1 MTPRRSSARPR
12 TLTRAADIA
21 RRFGAAA
28 AAACLIAIPA
38 LALAPTVAA
47 QAPAGAPDRLAA
59 AQQSIGVVR
68 VGERERS
75 STGWIAADGL
85 VVTSDIIASEPGE
98 AVTFTTGSA
107 EPVACY
113 TAVVER
119 ALHLAYLRCAELE
132 GVALRVATGYPAPGV
147 GVTVALATPAG
158 DAFGVT
164 TEAGAVTA
172 NDLAFMG
179 ANRLQFSMWVNR
191 SEQPAARPGILDSEN
206 STGAPV
212 LDAEGRVIS
221 TILTSPDAGGQ
232 PIGTTPSELAKGVK
246 KAAPLPA
253 TISSA
258 AVLTVA
264 RRALIPAAVGL
275 VLGLVWAMITRN
287 GNILA
292 KTLGLTALGLV
303 GAIAYTLFTLLV
315 VGPQTLIG

>member
-1 MTPRRSSARPR
+1 MPPPLRPASSASRPSPSHR
-12 TLTRAADIA
+12 WSQHK
-21 RRFGAAA
+21 RR
-28 AAACLIAIPA
+28 PA
-38 LALAPTVAA
+38 PS
-47 QAPAGAPDRLAA
+47 DRLAA

-68 VGERERS
+68 IGERERS

-172 NDLAFMG
+172 NDIAFMG

-275 VLGLVWAMITRN
+275 VLGLIWAMIARN

-303 GAIAYTLFTLLV
+303 GAVAYTLFTLLV

>member
-1 MTPRRSSARPR
+1 
-12 TLTRAADIA
+12 
-21 RRFGAAA
+21 
-28 AAACLIAIPA
+28 
-38 LALAPTVAA
+38 
-47 QAPAGAPDRLAA
+47 
-59 AQQSIGVVR
+59 
-68 VGERERS
+68 
-75 STGWIAADGL
+75 
-85 VVTSDIIASEPGE
+85 
-98 AVTFTTGSA
+98 
-107 EPVACY
+107 
-113 TAVVER
+113 
-119 ALHLAYLRCAELE
+119 
-132 GVALRVATGYPAPGV
+132 
-147 GVTVALATPAG
+147 
-158 DAFGVT
+158 
-164 TEAGAVTA
+164 VTA

-221 TILTSPDAGGQ
+221 TILTAPEAGGQ